1 MKCPSCG
8 NMETKVLDSRVID
21 DWRGI
26 RRRRVCEYCEQRFST
41 MEKIV
46 VTDLVVIKKDGS
58 KELYDRDKLK
68 RALMIA
74 FGKKNI
80 STELIEDIITN
91 LEAKWL
97 WMGKEL
103 PSKKIG
109 EDVLQVLKA
118 DDEVAYLRFASVFM
132 EFTWIDDFKQRIDT
146 KKKEEKNA

>member
-8 NMETKVLDSRVID
+8 NMETKVLDSRVVD
-21 DWRGI
+21 DGRGI
-26 RRRRVCEYCEQRFST
+26 RRRRMCEYCEQRFST

-46 VTDLVVIKKDGS
+46 VTDLVVIKKDGT

-68 RALMIA
+68 KALIIA

-97 WMGKEL
+97 GLGKEIT
-103 PSKKIG
+103 SRKIG
-109 EDVLQVLKA
+109 EDVISVLKNE
-118 DDEVAYLRFASVFM
+118 DEVAYLRFASVFM
-132 EFTWIDDFKQRIDT
+132 EFEGIEDFKKRVEKE
-146 KKKEEKNA
+146 KKK

>member
-21 DWRGI
+21 DGRGI
-26 RRRRVCEYCEQRFST
+26 RRRRVCEYCEKRFST

-46 VTDLVVIKKDGS
+46 VTDLVIIKRDGS

-68 RALMIA
+68 RALVIA

-80 STELIEDIITN
+80 STELIEDILTN

-97 WMGKEL
+97 GMGKEI
-103 PSKKIG
+103 SSQKIG
-109 EDVLQVLKA
+109 EDVLHVLKTE
-118 DDEVAYLRFASVFM
+118 DEVAYLRFASVFM
-132 EFTWIDDFKQRIDT
+132 EFEGIEDFKKWIES
-146 KKKEEKNA
+146 K